1 MKCGQCHDRH
11 DTVAEVRACY
21 AGAVDGKTAK
31 IPVPQSAFDAL
42 RVNRFAGPC
51 FRCQEHVE
59 AEQGHIE
66 KIADKG
72 WKVFHN
78 GECPQIVH
86 GLSGSEARAR
96 SDGKPWPDVPAGHY
110 AVKSLSGNND
120 LDFFRVDRPTQG
132 TWAGRTFVKR
142 VIGGRA
148 DTPVRGV
155 GAEKV
160 LKAILAAGPD
170 KAMALFGQT
179 LGYCGRCGR
188 HLTDEES
195 RTLGIGPVCRAALW
209 ASGSL
214 R

>member
-1 MKCGQCHDRH
+1 MKCGSCKGEHE
-11 DTVAEVRACY
+11 TVSEVRSCYGIKDSNSTALRPNKY
-21 AGAVDGKTAK
+21 AGKCHECGGY
-31 IPVPQSAFDAL
+31 IQ
-42 RVNRFAGPC
+42 
-51 FRCQEHVE
+51 

-66 KIADKG
+66 QTAAEG

-78 GECPQIVH
+78 GDCPQIVH
-86 GLSGSEARAR
+86 GLPGSEARAR
-96 SDGKPWPDVPAGHY
+96 SDGKPWPNVPAGRY

-148 DTPVRGV
+148 DTPVRGAS
-155 GAEKV
+155 AEKV

-188 HLTDEES
+188 SLTDETS
-195 RTLGIGPVCRAALW
+195 RALGIGPVCRAALW